1 MGNDSISQGFEKYL
15 RAWQNTL
22 KIIREVSDLIIA
34 EDTVDKAEISLMQ
47 SNLKSC
53 ISYLEDAKE
62 EKK

>member
-34 EDTVDKAEISLMQ
+34 EDTVDKAEISSMQ

-53 ISYLEDAKE
+53 ISYLEDAKK